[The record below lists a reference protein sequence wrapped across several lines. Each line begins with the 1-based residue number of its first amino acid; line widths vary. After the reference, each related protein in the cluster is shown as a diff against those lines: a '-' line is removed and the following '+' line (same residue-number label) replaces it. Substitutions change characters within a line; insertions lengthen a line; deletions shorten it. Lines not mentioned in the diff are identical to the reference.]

1 MSQTVAPLLKDRS
14 LMPLARRSLA
24 GLRAVAAAALLAGL
38 GLGAPGAQAQTAAL
52 LQEQLPAPKVR
63 PIPSDS
69 TASRRIDLAAG
80 KSLMI
85 DLPRDAKEV
94 FVADPQVANAVVR
107 TARKIYLI
115 GLKAGSTTVFINDV
129 EGRQIMALD
138 VGVARELTREI
149 NILREVLH
157 TALPNAKV
165 QVNGVG
171 QNIVLSGTVDSP
183 LEAQRAVDIAND
195 LVGNIQ
201 GLFFSQK
208 GSVVNALRI
217 RGKDQV
223 MLKVTVA
230 EISRAVL
237 KQLGINFNG
246 TWSVGD
252 ARISALME
260 NPLAIQRQNL
270 SATELSGIF
279 NYGTNSTKTPSVKAL
294 ERHGVLRTLAEPTL
308 TAISGENAKFL
319 AGGEVPV
326 PSNESCDPL
335 TNRCSIGI
343 TYRPVGVSLNF
354 TPIVLSE
361 GRISIHVSTEV
372 TEIDADNQITLRTTN
387 VPGFRT
393 RRAETTVE
401 LPSGGVLATAGLMM
415 QSTRHGITGIP
426 ALMNLPI
433 LGTMFRSRDY
443 QRNESELMIIVQP
456 FIAKPSDPGQIA
468 RPDDGF
474 ADPSDPSSVLMN
486 RLVKTYGQ
494 GVNRPNPFRGSAGFI
509 TD

>member
-1 MSQTVAPLLKDRS
+1 MTLKDGGFAPLL
-14 LMPLARRSLA
+14 RRSLA
-24 GLRAVAAAALLAGL
+24 GLRLVAATALIAGAGL
-38 GLGAPGAQAQTAAL
+38 GSASAQTAAL
-52 LQEQLPAPKVR
+52 KEQLPVPKVR
-63 PIPSDS
+63 PIASDATS
-69 TASRRIDLAAG
+69 ARRIDLAAG

-115 GLKAGSTTVFINDV
+115 GLKAGSTTVFINDA

-149 NILREVLH
+149 NILREVIR

-165 QVNGVG
+165 DVHGVG

-237 KQLGINFNG
+237 KQLGVNFQNSG
-246 TWSVGD
+246 GWSVGNT
-252 ARISALME
+252 ALRTVMD
-260 NPLAIQRQNL
+260 NPMAIQRQALSSTNL
-270 SATELSGIF
+270 SAVFG
-279 NYGTNSTKTPSVKAL
+279 GDKTLDVKAM
-294 ERHGVLRTLAEPTL
+294 ERNGVLRTLAEPTL
-308 TAISGENAKFL
+308 TAISGESAKFL

-326 PSNESCDPL
+326 PANEGFDPQTQRYTL
-335 TNRCSIGI
+335 SY
-343 TYRPVGVSLNF
+343 TYKPVGVSLSF

-361 GRISIHVSTEV
+361 GRISVHVATEV
-372 TEIDADNQITLRTTN
+372 TELDADNQITLRSGN
-387 VPGFRT
+387 IPGFRT
-393 RRAETTVE
+393 RRVETTVE
-401 LPSGGVLATAGLMM
+401 LPSGGVMATAGLIM
-415 QSTRHGITGIP
+415 QSSRHAITGLP

-443 QRNESELMIIVQP
+443 QRNESELMILVQP

-468 RPDDGF
+468 KPDDGF

-486 RLVKTYGQ
+486 RIVRTYGQ
-494 GVNRPNPFRGSAGFI
+494 GVNRPNPFRGGAGFI